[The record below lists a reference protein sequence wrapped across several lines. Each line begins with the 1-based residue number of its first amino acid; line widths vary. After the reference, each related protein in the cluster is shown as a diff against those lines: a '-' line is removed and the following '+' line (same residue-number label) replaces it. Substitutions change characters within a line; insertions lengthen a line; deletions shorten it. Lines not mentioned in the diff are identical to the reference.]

1 MIGASWTNGQPRE
14 RHASVATTTASAAT
28 GTPASLATEVGFND
42 SLVGLDDPGRPLGD
56 LVAVVE
62 NEHDLAQPHD
72 DLHVVLHEQHRLA
85 LVAEAA
91 DGLEQVVEER
101 AVHAGG
107 RLVEQDQRRVAH
119 EHPHELDQLL
129 LAVGEIAGVLA
140 GERLELHEREQLPR
154 PALGGGPVAAGHH
167 QQVLERGQ
175 LGEDARHLERA
186 AHALHRDLPRFQSVD
201 ALAPEEDAA
210 GVAPLEAGDAV
221 EERRLAGAV
230 GTDEAVDPAGL
241 EAQRDAVDRGDAAE
255 ALLDAV
261 DLERRRHRP
270 QTVRGSRYLICRI
283 PRTPRGMSSTTATMM
298 APKSS

>member
-14 RHASVATTTASAAT
+14 RHASVATTTANAAT

-42 SLVGLDDPGRPLGD
+42 ALVGLDDPGRPLGD

-91 DGLEQVVEER
+91 HGL
-101 AVHAGG
+101 
-107 RLVEQDQRRVAH
+107 EQDQRRVAH

-140 GERLELHEREQLPR
+140 GERLQLHEREQLPR

-186 AHALHRDLPRFQSVD
+186 AHALHRDLPRLQSVD

-283 PRTPRGMSSTTATMM
+283 PRTPRGMSSTTVTMM
-298 APKSS
+298 